1 MWVLVVILTM
11 MNNRIEAQL
20 ERRIVEKNVMV
31 QQVINFKNLFIFIKE
46 DDLFTIS

>member
-31 QQVINFKNLFIFIKE
+31 QQVINFKNLFISIKE